1 MAKPKRADERN
12 YTPEPELV
20 PVDDVKEEAGPVP
33 TVIPETN
40 RDEGDPFLKE
50 LEIGPEDPGVDLNE
64 EQQR

>member
-12 YTPEPELV
+12 YTPEPRLE
-20 PVDDVKEEAGPVP
+20 PVEDVREEAGAVP
-33 TVIPETN
+33 TVKPEAKK
-40 RDEGDPFLKE
+40 DEGDPFLDE

>member
-12 YTPEPELV
+12 YTPEPEIL
-20 PVDDVKEEAGPVP
+20 PADAKQEAGPVP
-33 TVIPETN
+33 TLKPEAKK
-40 RDEGDPFLKE
+40 DEGDPFLDE

>member
-12 YTPEPELV
+12 YTPDAKILPA
-20 PVDDVKEEAGPVP
+20 DAREEAGPVP
-33 TVIPETN
+33 GVKPESKK
-40 RDEGDPFLKE
+40 DEGDPFLDE